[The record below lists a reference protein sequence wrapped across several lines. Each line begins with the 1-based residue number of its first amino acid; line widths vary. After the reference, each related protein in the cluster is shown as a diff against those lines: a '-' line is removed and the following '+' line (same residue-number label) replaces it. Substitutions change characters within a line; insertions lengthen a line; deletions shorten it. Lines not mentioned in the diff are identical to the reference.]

1 MAFDAVRKRTVL
13 FGGEAGAKFGDT
25 WEWNGHLWVQ
35 VADSGPSPRARHAMA
50 YDQNRNRVV
59 LFGGASQGNLV
70 GDTWEWDGEYWT
82 EVADTGPP
90 ARQYLA
96 MASDTQRK
104 RIVLFG
110 GVAVAT
116 YGDTWEWDGNQWTQH
131 EGVGPP
137 ARANHA
143 MAHDPQR
150 QRTVIYGGRA
160 GVNFTD
166 TWEWDGSQWLQV
178 AHFGPNSL
186 LSPAM
191 AFNGRGVTL
200 FGGAKLQLV
209 PRDGGMDYTFI
220 PYGETWEWDGKLWV
234 ERRDFG
240 PGARVDHAMSY
251 DSARKV
257 IVMFGGTGD
266 ASGNPLQARFGDT
279 WEPFDREPI
288 PDSG

>member
-1 MAFDAVRKRTVL
+1 M
-13 FGGEAGAKFGDT
+13 
-25 WEWNGHLWVQ
+25 
-35 VADSGPSPRARHAMA
+35 
-50 YDQNRNRVV
+50 
-59 LFGGASQGNLV
+59 
-70 GDTWEWDGEYWT
+70 
-82 EVADTGPP
+82 
-90 ARQYLA
+90 
-96 MASDTQRK
+96 
-104 RIVLFG
+104 
-110 GVAVAT
+110 
-116 YGDTWEWDGNQWTQH
+116 
-131 EGVGPP
+131 GVG
-137 ARANHA
+137 
-143 MAHDPQR
+143 
-150 QRTVIYGGRA
+150 A

-178 AHFGPNSL
+178 ADSAPTHCFRPPWRSTGGVSCFLAAPSCSSFL
-186 LSPAM
+186 AM
-191 AFNGRGVTL
+191 AVWTH
-200 FGGAKLQLV
+200 
-209 PRDGGMDYTFI
+209 TFI